1 VRGSASKSKTTVRC
15 FTRFSRC
22 RPPRQ
27 TPPGLLC
34 ARAPVARRDAPVQIQ
49 MFELQRL
56 AREKEHLL
64 EEKRQLRD
72 EKLLL
77 LMSKVHAPV
86 GSAYVSRM
94 VAHAAQHSHTPSQAP
109 PSRKHP
115 RHEVTPRVDV
125 PGVFSWNLVTPLLKR
140 RMGPA
145 AAVLRVASH
154 TLVIVTGGYNGDV
167 GENVRAR

>member
-1 VRGSASKSKTTVRC
+1 MLYPLQPLPPITTS
-15 FTRFSRC
+15 TPRFV
-22 RPPRQ
+22 
-27 TPPGLLC
+27 LL
-34 ARAPVARRDAPVQIQ
+34 ARASIPLRDAAVQIQ

-94 VAHAAQHSHTPSQAP
+94 VAQHSHSHSDTPS
-109 PSRKHP
+109 SRKHP
-115 RHEVTPRVDV
+115 RHEATLRVDV

-145 AAVLRVASH
+145 AAALRIASDTH
-154 TLVIVTGGYNGDV
+154 VIITGGYNGDV
-167 GENVRAR
+167 NENVRARLHLR